1 MSNRRTKTI
10 KRCAGRRLPMTI
22 LGMENAMKKSLASFP
37 AVLSK
42 SKRSFVVLILL
53 IATASGYT
61 QEPPL
66 VPRKVFDAPAEH
78 DVLTVSPDGKSI
90 AYTAPS
96 SEGVANVWVED
107 LATHKKRIVTR
118 AGHRGIGGY
127 EWAYDNQHLLYQSDE
142 NGNEDFH
149 LYAVDLTSG
158 AIRDL
163 TPFQGVRAEQ
173 TILAPSRPDEVLVS
187 MNLRDSKV
195 FDVYRVNLQTG
206 ATVMDA
212 QNPGDI
218 IGWTAD
224 PNLVIRAATAFNDN
238 LETVVRVRDSGKA
251 PWRDLLKIPFEQ
263 APFLGQVNG
272 GNIIVGFSQDGKK
285 LIVGSSKGSA
295 TNRLVELD
303 SVTGKELR
311 VLASDPQADLWQ
323 NFATSFIL
331 LRDPRD
337 RHVQAAAFDYMKPEW
352 RAVDPAVTA
361 DLKYLS
367 SLQAGAF
374 LVSSQDMSGSKW
386 AVWYFTDNGPTSFY
400 LYDRAGHKAELL
412 FQDHPA
418 LTQYKLA
425 EMRPLTIRARDG
437 FKMVSYLTLP
447 SGAPAKGLPLI
458 LSVHG
463 GPWARDEWGFD
474 PVGQMLANRGYA
486 VLQVNYRAS
495 IINVPYMNAANEKI
509 GTLTDDDLTDAV
521 KWTIKEGI
529 ADPKRI
535 AVMGGSFG
543 GYSVLRALSLHPD
556 LYACGVDVVGPAD
569 LATLM
574 NSIPDY
580 WKPVKKR
587 WLRRIGD
594 VTADHALNE
603 KLSPLY
609 HAANIHVPLL
619 IGHGQFDPRVKLA
632 QSEKIVETIRKN
644 GGKVTFVVYS
654 DEGHGFVRPENNLDF
669 DGRTEEFL
677 HGCLGGRFEPWQ
689 KVPGSTAEVK

>member
-1 MSNRRTKTI
+1 MQI
-10 KRCAGRRLPMTI
+10 KSIT
-22 LGMENAMKKSLASFP
+22 SLAARLCYRLAGIISI
-37 AVLSK
+37 
-42 SKRSFVVLILL
+42 FVVVSTAGLAQDVPLI
-53 IATASGYT
+53 
-61 QEPPL
+61 
-66 VPRKVFDAPAEH
+66 PRTVFDSSAEH
-78 DVLTVSPDGKSI
+78 DFVTISPDGKTI

-96 SEGVANVWVED
+96 DKGVANVWVED
-107 LATHKKRIVTR
+107 LATHQKRMVTR
-118 AGHRGIGGY
+118 AGNRGINGY
-127 EWAYDNQHLLYQSDE
+127 QWAYDNQHLLSQSDE

-149 LYAVDLTSG
+149 LYSVDLKSG

-163 TPFQGVRAEQ
+163 TPFLGVRAEQ
-173 TILAPSRPDEVLVS
+173 TILSPSRKDEILVS
-187 MNLRDSKV
+187 MNLRDSRL
-195 FDVYRVNLQTG
+195 FDVYRVNLKTG

-212 QNPGDI
+212 QNPGDV

-224 PNLVIRAATAFNDN
+224 ANLVIRAATAFNEN
-238 LETVVRVRDSGKA
+238 LETVVRVRDSGSA
-251 PWRDLLKIPFEQ
+251 PWRDLLTIPFDQ

-272 GNIIVGFSQDGKK
+272 GNIVVGFSQDGKK
-285 LIVGSSKGSA
+285 LVVGSSKGSP

-303 SVTGKELR
+303 TTTGKELR
-311 VLASDPQADLWQ
+311 VLASDHQADLWQ
-323 NFATSFIL
+323 EFSSHFIL
-331 LRDPRD
+331 LRDPQD
-337 RHVQAAAFDYMKPEW
+337 QHIQAAAFDYMKPEW
-352 RAVDPAVTA
+352 RAVDPAVSA

-367 SLQAGAF
+367 ALQRGVF
-374 LVSSQDMSGSKW
+374 LVPSQDSSGKKW
-386 AVWYFTDNGPTSFY
+386 IVWYFTDNGPSSFY
-400 LYDRAGHKAELL
+400 LYERSTHQAALL
-412 FQDHPA
+412 FRDHPQ
-418 LTQYKLA
+418 LERYKLA
-425 EMRPLTIRARDG
+425 EMQPMTIPARDG
-437 FKMVSYLTLP
+437 FKLVSYLTVP
-447 SGAPAKGLPLI
+447 PGKEAKNLPLV
-458 LSVHG
+458 LFVHG

-474 PVGQMLANRGYA
+474 PVGQLLANRGYA

-495 IINVPYMNAANEKI
+495 IIDVPTMNAANGKI

-521 KWTIKEGI
+521 RWAIKQGI

-543 GYSVLRALSLHPD
+543 GYSTLRALTLHPD

-569 LATLM
+569 LSTLM

-594 VTADHALNE
+594 VTADQALNE

-609 HAANIHVPLL
+609 HAADIRVPLL
-619 IGHGQFDPRVKLA
+619 IGHGQFDPRVKLS

>member
-1 MSNRRTKTI
+1 
-10 KRCAGRRLPMTI
+10 
-22 LGMENAMKKSLASFP
+22 MKIKSLSTYY
-37 AVLSK
+37 K
-42 SKRSFVVLILL
+42 SAFGLLILL
-53 IATASGYT
+53 MGTMSSFA

-78 DVLTVSPDGKSI
+78 DLLTVSPDGKSI

-96 SEGVANVWVED
+96 SGGVANVWVED
-107 LATHKKRIVTR
+107 LAAHKKRMVTR
-118 AGHRGIGGY
+118 ADHRGIDGY
-127 EWAYDNQHLLYQSDE
+127 QWAYDNNHVLYQSDE
-142 NGNEDFH
+142 NGNEDYH
-149 LYAVDLTSG
+149 LYSVDLASG

-163 TPFQGVRAEQ
+163 TPFLGVRAEQ
-173 TILAPSRPDEVLVS
+173 IILSPSRPDEVLVS

-195 FDVYRVNLQTG
+195 FDIYRVNLQTG
-206 ATVMDA
+206 ATAMDA
-212 QNPGDI
+212 QNPGDV

-224 PNLVIRAATAFNDN
+224 QNLVIRAATAFNDN

-285 LIVGSSKGSA
+285 LVVGSSKGSP

-303 SVTGKELR
+303 TATGKELR

-323 NFATSFIL
+323 NFARDFVL

-337 RHVQAAAFDYMKPEW
+337 QHVQAAAFDYMKPEW
-352 RAVDPAVTA
+352 RAIDPAVTS
-361 DLKYLS
+361 DLKYLAA
-367 SLQAGAF
+367 LQAGIF
-374 LVSSQDMSGSKW
+374 LVSSKDLSDNKW
-386 AVWYFTDNGPTSFY
+386 AIWYFTDNGPTSFY
-400 LYDRAGHKAELL
+400 IYDRAAHKADLL
-412 FQDHPA
+412 FQDRPQLA
-418 LTQYKLA
+418 QYKLA
-425 EMRPLTIRARDG
+425 EMRPMTIPARDG
-437 FKMVSYLTLP
+437 FKLVSYLTLP
-447 SGAPAKGLPLI
+447 PGNAAKGLPLI

-463 GPWARDEWGFD
+463 GPWARDEWGFE
-474 PVGQMLANRGYA
+474 PLEQMLANRGYA

-594 VTADHALNE
+594 VTTDKALNE

-609 HAANIHVPLL
+609 HAADIHVPLL

>member
-1 MSNRRTKTI
+1 
-10 KRCAGRRLPMTI
+10 
-22 LGMENAMKKSLASFP
+22 MENAMKKSRISFP

-42 SKRSFVVLILL
+42 CKPSVVVLILL

-78 DVLTVSPDGKSI
+78 DFLTVAPNGKSI

-96 SEGVANVWVED
+96 EQGVANVWVED
-107 LATHKKRIVTR
+107 LATHKKRMVTR
-118 AGHRGIGGY
+118 AGQRGIGEY
-127 EWAYDNQHLLYQSDE
+127 KWAYDNNHLLYQSDE
-142 NGNEDFH
+142 NGNEDYH
-149 LYAVDLTSG
+149 LYSADLTSG

-173 TILAPSRPDEVLVS
+173 TIVAPSRPDEVLVS

-224 PNLVIRAATAFNDN
+224 QNLVIRAATAFNDN

-285 LIVGSSKGSA
+285 LTVGSSKGSP
-295 TNRLVELD
+295 TNRLVELEA
-303 SVTGKELR
+303 VTGKELR

-323 NFATSFIL
+323 NFARDFVL

-337 RHVQAAAFDYMKPEW
+337 EHVQAAAFDYMKPEW
-352 RAVDPAVTA
+352 RTVDPTVAA
-361 DLKYLS
+361 DLKYLAA
-367 SLQAGAF
+367 LQAGVF

-386 AVWYFTDNGPTSFY
+386 AIWYFTDNGPTSFY
-400 LYDRAGHKAELL
+400 LYDRPAHKAQLL
-412 FQDHPA
+412 FQDRPQLA
-418 LTQYKLA
+418 QYKLA
-425 EMRPLTIRARDG
+425 EMRPMAIPARDG
-437 FKMVSYLTLP
+437 FKLVSYLTLP
-447 SGAPAKGLPLI
+447 PGSTAKPLPLV

-463 GPWARDEWGFD
+463 GPWARDEWGFE
-474 PVGQMLANRGYA
+474 PLEQMLANRGYA

-521 KWTIKEGI
+521 KWAIKEGI

-535 AVMGGSFG
+535 AIMGGSFG
-543 GYSVLRALSLHPD
+543 GYSVLRGLTLHPD

-594 VTADHALNE
+594 VTADQTLNE

-609 HAANIHVPLL
+609 HAADIHVPLL

>member
-1 MSNRRTKTI
+1 MNI
-10 KRCAGRRLPMTI
+10 K
-22 LGMENAMKKSLASFP
+22 SFP
-37 AVLSK
+37 SLLSILRAVTPL
-42 SKRSFVVLILL
+42 VLLL
-53 IATASGYT
+53 VMVETTGFA

-78 DVLTVSPDGKSI
+78 DLLTVSPDGKSI

-96 SEGVANVWVED
+96 PEGVANVWVED
-107 LATHKKRIVTR
+107 LATHKKRMVTR
-118 AGHRGIGGY
+118 AGHRGINEY
-127 EWAYDNQHLLYQSDE
+127 KWAYDNNHLLYQSDE
-142 NGNEDFH
+142 NGNEDYH
-149 LYAVDLTSG
+149 LYSVDLTSG

-163 TPFQGVRAEQ
+163 TPFLGIRSEQ
-173 TILAPSRPDEVLVS
+173 VLLAPSRPDEVLAT
-187 MNLRDSKV
+187 MNLRDSKL

-212 QNPGDI
+212 QNPGDV

-224 PNLVIRAATAFNDN
+224 ANLVIRAATAFNDN

-285 LIVGSSKGSA
+285 LVVGSSKGSP
-295 TNRLVELD
+295 TNRLIELD
-303 SVTGKELR
+303 TATGKELR

-331 LRDPRD
+331 LRDARD
-337 RHVQAAAFDYMKPEW
+337 NHVQAAAFDYMKPEW
-352 RAVDPAVTA
+352 RAVDPAVAA
-361 DLKYLS
+361 DLKYLAA
-367 SLQAGAF
+367 LQPGAF
-374 LVSSQDMSGSKW
+374 LVSSKDMSGNKW
-386 AVWYFTDNGPTSFY
+386 AIWYFTDDGPTSFY
-400 LYDRAGHKAELL
+400 LYDRPAHKAHLL
-412 FQDHPA
+412 FQDHPQLA
-418 LTQYKLA
+418 QYKLA
-425 EMRPLTIRARDG
+425 EMRPMTILARDG
-437 FKMVSYLTLP
+437 FKLVSYLTLP
-447 SGAPAKGLPLI
+447 PGNPGKGLPLV
-458 LSVHG
+458 LYVHG

-495 IINVPYMNAANEKI
+495 IISVPYMNAANEKI

-521 KWTIKEGI
+521 KWAIKEGI

-543 GYSVLRALSLHPD
+543 GYSVLRGLTLHPD

-580 WKPVKKR
+580 WKPVKQR

-594 VTADHALNE
+594 VTTDHALNE

-609 HAANIHVPLL
+609 HAADIRVPLL
-619 IGHGQFDPRVKLA
+619 IGHGQFDPRVKLS

-654 DEGHGFVRPENNLDF
+654 DEGHGFARPENNLDF

>member
-1 MSNRRTKTI
+1 MSFRSISSIFAVAHVR
-10 KRCAGRRLPMTI
+10 M
-22 LGMENAMKKSLASFP
+22 LAIGLTLFFSASSF
-37 AVLSK
+37 A
-42 SKRSFVVLILL
+42 
-53 IATASGYT
+53 
-61 QEPPL
+61 QDPPL
-66 VPRKVFDAPAEH
+66 IPRKVFDAPAEH
-78 DVLTVSPDGKSI
+78 DLLAISPDGKMI

-96 SEGVANVWVED
+96 DKGVNNIWVED
-107 LATHKKRIVTR
+107 LATHQKRMVTR
-118 AGHRGIGGY
+118 AAQRGIYGY
-127 EWAYDNQHLLYQSDE
+127 QWAYDNAHLLYQSDE
-142 NGNEDFH
+142 NGNEDYH
-149 LYAVDLTSG
+149 LYSVDLKSS

-163 TPFQGVRAEQ
+163 TPFLGIRSEQ
-173 TILAPSRPDEVLVS
+173 ILLAPSRPDEVLVT

-212 QNPGDI
+212 QNPGDV

-224 PNLVIRAATAFNDN
+224 QNLVVRAATAFNDN

-251 PWRDLLKIPFEQ
+251 QWRDLLKIPFEQ

-272 GNIIVGFSQDGKK
+272 GNIIVSFSQDGKK
-285 LIVGSSKGSA
+285 LVVGSSKDSP

-303 SVTGKELR
+303 AATGKELR

-323 NFATSFIL
+323 NFATSFVL

-337 RHVQAAAFDYMKPEW
+337 QHVQAAAFDYMKPEW
-352 RAVDPAVTA
+352 RAVDPAVAA
-361 DLKYLS
+361 DLKYLAA
-367 SLQAGAF
+367 LQPGVF
-374 LVSSQDMSGSKW
+374 LVSSQDMSGNKW
-386 AVWYFTDNGPTSFY
+386 AIWYFTDNRPTSFY
-400 LYDRAGHKAELL
+400 LYDRAAHKAQLL
-412 FQDHPA
+412 FQDRPQLA
-418 LTQYKLA
+418 QYKLA
-425 EMRPLTIRARDG
+425 EMRPMTIPARDG
-437 FKMVSYLTLP
+437 FKLVSYLTLP
-447 SGAPAKGLPLI
+447 PGKPARGLPLI

-509 GTLTDDDLTDAV
+509 GMLTDDDLTDAV
-521 KWTIKEGI
+521 KWAIKERI
-529 ADPKRI
+529 ADPKQI

-594 VTADHALNE
+594 VTADQPLNE

-609 HAANIHVPLL
+609 HAADIHVPLL

-654 DEGHGFVRPENNLDF
+654 DEGHGFARPENNLDF

>member
-1 MSNRRTKTI
+1 M
-10 KRCAGRRLPMTI
+10 
-22 LGMENAMKKSLASFP
+22 LA
-37 AVLSK
+37 ATL
-42 SKRSFVVLILL
+42 LILFFLAANCFAQELPL
-53 IATASGYT
+53 I
-61 QEPPL
+61 
-66 VPRKVFDAPAEH
+66 PRKVIDSPAEH
-78 DVLTVSPDGKSI
+78 DFLTISPDGKTI

-96 SEGVANVWVED
+96 DKAVANIWVED
-107 LATHKKRIVTR
+107 LATHQKRMVTR
-118 AGHRGIGGY
+118 AAQRGLNAY
-127 EWAYDNQHLLYQSDE
+127 QWAYDNEHLLYQSDE

-149 LYAVDLTSG
+149 LYSVDLKTG

-163 TPFQGVRAEQ
+163 TPFLGIRAEQ
-173 TILAPSRPDEVLVS
+173 TLLAPSRPDEVLVS
-187 MNLRDSKV
+187 MNLRDPKL
-195 FDVYRVNLQTG
+195 FDVYRVNLTTG

-212 QNPGDI
+212 QNPGDV

-224 PNLVIRAATAFNDN
+224 SNLVVRAATAFTDN

-272 GNIIVGFSQDGKK
+272 GNIVVGFSPDGKK
-285 LIVGSSKGSA
+285 LVVGSSKDSP
-295 TNRLVELD
+295 TIRLVELD
-303 SVTGKELR
+303 TATGKELR

-323 NFATSFIL
+323 VFASNFIL

-337 RHVQAAAFDYMKPEW
+337 NHVQAAALDYLKPEW
-352 RAVDPAVTA
+352 RAIDPAVAA

-367 SLQAGAF
+367 SLQPGVF

-400 LYDRAGHKAELL
+400 FYDRSTHQAKLL
-412 FQDHPA
+412 FRDHPQ
-418 LTQYKLA
+418 LEQYKLA
-425 EMRPLTIRARDG
+425 EMRPIAIPARDG
-437 FKMVSYLTLP
+437 FKLVSYLTLP
-447 SGAPAKGLPLI
+447 PGKDAKALPLI

-474 PVGQMLANRGYA
+474 PVAQLMANRGYA

-495 IINVPYMNAANEKI
+495 IINVPYMNAANGKI
-509 GTLTDDDLTDAV
+509 GTLTDDDLTDGV
-521 KWTIKEGI
+521 KWAVDQGI
-529 ADPKRI
+529 ADPKRLAI
-535 AVMGGSFG
+535 MGGSFG
-543 GYSVLRALSLHPD
+543 GYSVLRAVTLHPD
-556 LYACGVDVVGPAD
+556 LYACGVDIVGPAD

-594 VTADHALNE
+594 VTADQALNE

-609 HAANIHVPLL
+609 HAGDIRVPLL

-654 DEGHGFVRPENNLDF
+654 DEGHGFARPENNLDF

>member
-1 MSNRRTKTI
+1 MQNSRV
-10 KRCAGRRLPMTI
+10 
-22 LGMENAMKKSLASFP
+22 SLP
-37 AVLSK
+37 AVLSQCK
-42 SKRSFVVLILL
+42 HSAVVLIL
-53 IATASGYT
+53 IMATASGFA

-66 VPRKVFDAPAEH
+66 VPRTVFDAPAEH
-78 DVLTVSPDGKSI
+78 DFVTVSPDGKAI

-96 SEGVANVWVED
+96 PEAVANVWVED
-107 LATHKKRIVTR
+107 LATHKKRMVTR
-118 AGHRGIGGY
+118 ASHRGIGGY
-127 EWAYDNQHLLYQSDE
+127 QWAYDNTHLLYQSDE
-142 NGNEDFH
+142 NGNEDYH
-149 LYAVDLTSG
+149 LYSVDLKSG

-163 TPFQGVRAEQ
+163 TPFLGVRAEQ
-173 TILAPSRPDEVLVS
+173 TLLMPSHPDEVLVS

-212 QNPGDI
+212 QNPGDV

-224 PNLVIRAATAFNDN
+224 ANLVIRAATAFNDN
-238 LETVVRVRDSGKA
+238 LETVVRVRDSGKS

-263 APFLGQVNG
+263 ASFLGQVNG
-272 GNIIVGFSQDGKK
+272 GNIVAGFSQDGKK
-285 LIVGSSKGSA
+285 LVIGSSKGSP

-303 SVTGKELR
+303 TATGKELR

-323 NFATSFIL
+323 NFARDFVL

-337 RHVQAAAFDYMKPEW
+337 NHVQAAAFDYMKPEW
-352 RAVDPAVTA
+352 HAIDPAVAA
-361 DLKYLS
+361 DLKYLTA
-367 SLQAGAF
+367 LQPGAF
-374 LVSSQDMSGSKW
+374 IVSSQELSGNKW
-386 AVWYFTDNGPTSFY
+386 AIWYFTDNGPTNFY
-400 LYDRAGHKAELL
+400 LYDRSARKAQLL
-412 FQDHPA
+412 FQDRPQLA
-418 LTQYKLA
+418 QYKLA
-425 EMRPLTIRARDG
+425 EMRPMTIPARDG
-437 FKMVSYLTLP
+437 FKLVSYLTLP
-447 SGAPAKGLPLI
+447 PGSPAKALPLV
-458 LSVHG
+458 LFVHG

-495 IINVPYMNAANEKI
+495 IINVPYMNTANEKI

-521 KWTIKEGI
+521 QWAIKEGV
-529 ADPKRI
+529 ADPKRVAI
-535 AVMGGSFG
+535 MGASFG
-543 GYSVLRALSLHPD
+543 GYSVLRGLTLHPD

-594 VTADHALNE
+594 VTTDKALNE

-609 HAANIHVPLL
+609 HAAEIHVPLL

-644 GGKVTFVVYS
+644 GGKVTFIVYS
-654 DEGHGFVRPENNLDF
+654 DEGHGFARPENNLDF

>member
-1 MSNRRTKTI
+1 MN
-10 KRCAGRRLPMTI
+10 
-22 LGMENAMKKSLASFP
+22 KSLVSFP
-37 AVLSK
+37 AFLSK
-42 SKRSFVVLILL
+42 CKRSVVVLILFM
-53 IATASGYT
+53 AAASGYT

-66 VPRKVFDAPAEH
+66 IPRKVFDAPAEH
-78 DVLTVSPDGKSI
+78 DFLTVSPNGKMI

-96 SEGVANVWVED
+96 DKGVNNIWVED
-107 LATHKKRIVTR
+107 LGTHQKRMVTR
-118 AGHRGIGGY
+118 ATRGINSY
-127 EWAYDNQHLLYQSDE
+127 QWAYDNNRLLYQSDE
-142 NGNEDFH
+142 NGNEDYH
-149 LYAVDLTSG
+149 LYSVDLTSG

-163 TPFQGVRAEQ
+163 TPFLGIRSEQ
-173 TILAPSRPDEVLVS
+173 ILLAPSHPDDILVS

-212 QNPGDI
+212 QNPGDV

-224 PNLVIRAATAFNDN
+224 QGLVIRAATAFNDN

-263 APFLGQVNG
+263 ASFLGQVNG

-285 LIVGSSKGSA
+285 LVVGSSKGSP

-303 SVTGKELR
+303 TATGKELR
-311 VLASDPQADLWQ
+311 VLASDQEADLWQ
-323 NFATSFIL
+323 NFARDFVL
-331 LRDPRD
+331 LRNPRD
-337 RHVQAAAFDYMKPEW
+337 QHVQAAAFDYMKPEW
-352 RAVDPAVTA
+352 RAVDPAVA
-361 DLKYLS
+361 NDLKYLAA
-367 SLQAGAF
+367 LQKGVF

-400 LYDRAGHKAELL
+400 LYDRAAHKAQLL
-412 FQDHPA
+412 FQDRPQLA
-418 LTQYKLA
+418 QYKLA
-425 EMRPLTIRARDG
+425 EMRPMIIPARDG
-437 FKMVSYLTLP
+437 FNLVSYLTLP
-447 SGAPAKGLPLI
+447 PGNPAKALPLI

-495 IINVPYMNAANEKI
+495 IINVPYMNAANGKI

-521 KWTIKEGI
+521 KWAIKEGI
-529 ADPKRI
+529 ADPKHI
-535 AVMGGSFG
+535 AIAGGSFG
-543 GYSVLRALSLHPD
+543 GYSVLRGITLHPD

-594 VTADHALNE
+594 VTADQTLNE

-609 HAANIHVPLL
+609 HAADIRVPLL

-632 QSEKIVETIRKN
+632 QSEKIVDTIRKN

>member
-1 MSNRRTKTI
+1 MNLR
-10 KRCAGRRLPMTI
+10 A
-22 LGMENAMKKSLASFP
+22 ASP
-37 AVLSK
+37 ISSVLCL
-42 SKRSFVVLILL
+42 RALVIVLIVIFSASS
-53 IATASGYT
+53 IA
-61 QEPPL
+61 QNQDPPL
-66 VPRKVFDAPAEH
+66 IPRKVLDSPAEH
-78 DVLTVSPDGKSI
+78 DFLTISPDGKTI

-96 SEGVANVWVED
+96 DKGVANIWVED
-107 LATHKKRIVTR
+107 LATHQKRMVTR
-118 AGHRGIGGY
+118 TGHRGIGGY
-127 EWAYDNQHLLYQSDE
+127 QWAYDNQHLLYQSDE

-149 LYAVDLTSG
+149 LYSVDLKSG

-163 TPFQGVRAEQ
+163 TPFLGIRSEQ
-173 TILAPSRPDEVLVS
+173 ILLAPTRPDEVLVT
-187 MNLRDSKV
+187 MNLRDSKL
-195 FDVYRVNLQTG
+195 FDVYRVNLQSG
-206 ATVMDA
+206 ATVMEA
-212 QNPGDI
+212 QNPGDV

-224 PNLVIRAATAFNDN
+224 ANLVVRAATAFNDN
-238 LETVVRVRDSGKA
+238 LETVVRVRDSANA

-285 LIVGSSKGSA
+285 LVVGSSKDSA

-303 SVTGKELR
+303 TATGKELH

-323 NFATSFIL
+323 VFASNFIL

-337 RHVQAAAFDYMKPEW
+337 RHVQAAAFNYLKPEW
-352 RAVDPAVTA
+352 RAVDPAVA
-361 DLKYLS
+361 PDLKYLA
-367 SLQAGAF
+367 SLQPGAF
-374 LVSSQDMSGSKW
+374 LVPSQDLSGNHW
-386 AVWYFTDNGPTSFY
+386 AIWYFTDNGPASFY
-400 LYDRAGHKAELL
+400 LYDRSAHQAKLL
-412 FQDHPA
+412 FRDHPQFE
-418 LTQYKLA
+418 QYKFA
-425 EMRPLTIRARDG
+425 EMRPISIPARDG
-437 FKMVSYLTLP
+437 FKLVSYMTLP
-447 SGAPAKGLPLI
+447 PAKEAKALPLI

-474 PVGQMLANRGYA
+474 PVGQLLANRGYA

-495 IINVPYMNAANEKI
+495 IINVPYMNAGNGKI

-521 KWTIKEGI
+521 QWAIKEGI

-535 AVMGGSFG
+535 AIMGGSFG
-543 GYSVLRALSLHPD
+543 GYSVLRALTLHPD

-594 VTADHALNE
+594 VTADQALNE

-609 HAANIHVPLL
+609 HAADIRVPLL
-619 IGHGQFDPRVKLA
+619 IGHGQFDPRVKLS

-654 DEGHGFVRPENNLDF
+654 DEGHGFQRPENNLDF

>member
-1 MSNRRTKTI
+1 MSHA
-10 KRCAGRRLPMTI
+10 RCSTRLPSTI
-22 LGMENAMKKSLASFP
+22 L
-37 AVLSK
+37 
-42 SKRSFVVLILL
+42 
-53 IATASGYT
+53 
-61 QEPPL
+61 
-66 VPRKVFDAPAEH
+66 
-78 DVLTVSPDGKSI
+78 LTVSPDGKMI

-96 SEGVANVWVED
+96 DKGVANIWVEE
-107 LATHKKRIVTR
+107 LATRQKRMVTR
-118 AGHRGIGGY
+118 ATQHGIYGY
-127 EWAYDNQHLLYQSDE
+127 QWAYDNAHLLYQSDE
-142 NGNEDFH
+142 NGNEDYH
-149 LYAVDLTSG
+149 LYSVDLKSN

-163 TPFQGVRAEQ
+163 TPFLGIRSEQ
-173 TILAPSRPDEVLVS
+173 ILLASSRPDEVLVG
-187 MNLRDSKV
+187 MNLRDSKF

-206 ATVMDA
+206 ATEMDA
-212 QNPGDI
+212 QNPGDV

-224 PNLVIRAATAFNDN
+224 QNLVVRAATAFNDN
-238 LETVVRVRDSGKA
+238 LETVVRVRDSSKA

-285 LIVGSSKGSA
+285 LVVGSSKGSP

-303 SVTGKELR
+303 ASTGKELR
-311 VLASDPQADLWQ
+311 VLAGDPQADLWQ
-323 NFATSFIL
+323 NFARDFVL

-337 RHVQAAAFDYMKPEW
+337 QHVQAAAFDYMKPEW
-352 RAVDPAVTA
+352 RAIDPAVAA
-361 DLKYLS
+361 DLKYLAA
-367 SLQAGAF
+367 LQAGIF
-374 LVSSQDMSGSKW
+374 LVSSEDTSGNKW
-386 AVWYFTDNGPTSFY
+386 AVWYFTDNGPISFY
-400 LYDRAGHKAELL
+400 LYDRAAHKAQLL
-412 FQDHPA
+412 FQDRPQLA
-418 LTQYKLA
+418 QYKLA
-425 EMRPLTIRARDG
+425 EMRPMEIPARDG
-437 FKMVSYLTLP
+437 FKLVSYLTLP
-447 SGAPAKGLPLI
+447 PGNQAKGLPLV

-463 GPWARDEWGFD
+463 GPWARDEWGFE
-474 PVGQMLANRGYA
+474 PLEQMLANRGYA

-495 IINVPYMNAANEKI
+495 IINVPYMNAANGKI

-521 KWTIKEGI
+521 KWAIKEGI

-535 AVMGGSFG
+535 AIMGGSFG
-543 GYSVLRALSLHPD
+543 GYSVLRGLTLHPD

-594 VTADHALNE
+594 VTADQALNE

-609 HAANIHVPLL
+609 HAQDIHVPLL
-619 IGHGQFDPRVKLA
+619 IGHGQFDPRVKLS
-632 QSEKIVETIRKN
+632 QSEKIVDTIRKN

>member
-1 MSNRRTKTI
+1 
-10 KRCAGRRLPMTI
+10 
-22 LGMENAMKKSLASFP
+22 MKNQSPISLS
-37 AVLSK
+37 AVLSHCK
-42 SKRSFVVLILL
+42 LAFGFLILL
-53 IATASGYT
+53 MVWTSIFA

-78 DVLTVSPDGKSI
+78 DLLTVSPDGKAI

-96 SEGVANVWVED
+96 PEGVANVWVED
-107 LATHKKRIVTR
+107 LATHKKRMVTR

-127 EWAYDNQHLLYQSDE
+127 QWTHDNNRLLYQSDE
-142 NGNEDFH
+142 NGNEDDH
-149 LYAVDLTSG
+149 LYSVDLTSG

-163 TPFQGVRAEQ
+163 TPFLGVRAEQ
-173 TILAPSRPDEVLVS
+173 TLLMPSHPDEVLVS

-212 QNPGDI
+212 QNPGDV

-224 PNLVIRAATAFNDN
+224 SNLVIRAATAFNDD
-238 LETVVRVRDSGKA
+238 LETVVRVRDNGKA

-263 APFLGQVNG
+263 ASFLGQVNG
-272 GNIIVGFSQDGKK
+272 GNIIVGFSKDGKK
-285 LIVGSSKGSA
+285 LVVGSSKGSP

-303 SVTGKELR
+303 TATGKELR

-323 NFATSFIL
+323 NFATSFVL

-337 RHVQAAAFDYMKPEW
+337 QHVQAAAFDYMKPEW
-352 RAVDPAVTA
+352 RAVDPAVAA
-361 DLKYLS
+361 DLKYLAA
-367 SLQAGAF
+367 LQPGAF
-374 LVSSQDMSGSKW
+374 IVSSQDLTGNKW
-386 AVWYFTDNGPTSFY
+386 AIWYFTDNGPTSFY
-400 LYDRAGHKAELL
+400 LYDRSVRKAQLL
-412 FQDHPA
+412 FQDRPQLA
-418 LTQYKLA
+418 QYKLA
-425 EMRPLTIRARDG
+425 EMRPMTIPARDG
-437 FKMVSYLTLP
+437 FKLVSYLTLP
-447 SGAPAKGLPLI
+447 PGNPGKDLPLV

-509 GTLTDDDLTDAV
+509 GTLTDYDLTDAV
-521 KWTIKEGI
+521 KWAIKEGI

-543 GYSVLRALSLHPD
+543 GYSVLRGLTLHPD

-594 VTADHALNE
+594 VTTDKALNE

-609 HAANIHVPLL
+609 HAAEIHVPLL

-654 DEGHGFVRPENNLDF
+654 DEGHGFARPENNLDF

>member
-1 MSNRRTKTI
+1 MNSKLRSSISSVPSLRTLVI
-10 KRCAGRRLPMTI
+10 
-22 LGMENAMKKSLASFP
+22 SLTLFFSAS
-37 AVLSK
+37 
-42 SKRSFVVLILL
+42 SF
-53 IATASGYT
+53 AQDT
-61 QEPPL
+61 PL

-78 DVLTVSPDGKSI
+78 DLLTISPNGKMI
-90 AYTAPS
+90 AYAAPS
-96 SEGVANVWVED
+96 DKGVSNVWVED
-107 LATHKKRIVTR
+107 LATHQKRIVTR
-118 AGHRGIGGY
+118 ATQRGISGY
-127 EWAYDNQHLLYQSDE
+127 QWAYDNQHLLYQSDE

-149 LYAVDLTSG
+149 LYSVDLKSS

-163 TPFQGVRAEQ
+163 TPFLGIRSEQ
-173 TILAPSRPDEVLVS
+173 ILLAFSRPDEVLVT

-206 ATVMDA
+206 ATVMEA
-212 QNPGDI
+212 QNPGDV

-224 PNLVIRAATAFNDN
+224 QNLVVRAATAFNDN
-238 LETVVRVRDSGKA
+238 LETVVRVRDSGRS
-251 PWRDLLKIPFEQ
+251 PWRNLLNIPFEQ

-272 GNIIVGFSQDGKK
+272 GNIIVGYSQDGKK
-285 LIVGSSKGSA
+285 LVVGSSKGSP

-303 SVTGKELR
+303 AATGKELR

-323 NFATSFIL
+323 NFATSFVL

-337 RHVQAAAFDYMKPEW
+337 QHVQAAAFDYMKPEW
-352 RAVDPAVTA
+352 RAIDPAVA
-361 DLKYLS
+361 GDLKYLAA
-367 SLQAGAF
+367 LQPGVF
-374 LVSSQDMSGSKW
+374 LVSSQNMSGNKW
-386 AVWYFTDNGPTSFY
+386 AIWYFTDNGPTSFY
-400 LYDRAGHKAELL
+400 LYDRAVHKAQLL
-412 FQDHPA
+412 FQDRPQLA
-418 LTQYKLA
+418 QYKLA
-425 EMRPLTIRARDG
+425 EMRGMTIPARDG
-437 FKMVSYLTLP
+437 FKLVSYLTLP
-447 SGAPAKGLPLI
+447 PGIPAKNLPVVLV
-458 LSVHG
+458 VHG

-521 KWTIKEGI
+521 QWTVKEGI
-529 ADPKRI
+529 VDPRRI
-535 AVMGGSFG
+535 AIMGGSFG
-543 GYSVLRALSLHPD
+543 GYSVLRGVTLHPD

-580 WKPVKKR
+580 WKPVKRR

-594 VTADHALNE
+594 VTADQALNE

-609 HAANIHVPLL
+609 HAADIHVPLL
-619 IGHGQFDPRVKLA
+619 IGHGHFDPRVKLS

-654 DEGHGFVRPENNLDF
+654 DEGHGFARPENNLDF

>member
-1 MSNRRTKTI
+1 MKI
-10 KRCAGRRLPMTI
+10 KSRFALSSI
-22 LGMENAMKKSLASFP
+22 LSSCNLTLLVLVPLIFSASGFAQDP
-37 AVLSK
+37 PLIPRAVLDS
-42 SKRSFVVLILL
+42 
-53 IATASGYT
+53 A
-61 QEPPL
+61 
-66 VPRKVFDAPAEH
+66 AEH
-78 DVLTVSPDGKSI
+78 DLLTISPDGKMV

-96 SEGVANVWVED
+96 DKGVANIWVED
-107 LATHKKRIVTR
+107 LATHQKRMVTR
-118 AGHRGIGGY
+118 ATRGINGY
-127 EWAYDNQHLLYQSDE
+127 QWTYDNTHLLYQSDE
-142 NGNEDFH
+142 NGNEDYH
-149 LYAVDLTSG
+149 LYSVDLKSS

-163 TPFQGVRAEQ
+163 TPFLGIRSEQ
-173 TILAPSRPDEVLVS
+173 ILLAPARPDEVLVT

-212 QNPGDI
+212 QNSGDV

-224 PNLVIRAATAFNDN
+224 QNLVVRAATAFNDN

-251 PWRDLLKIPFEQ
+251 PWRELLKIPFEQ

-285 LIVGSSKGSA
+285 LVVGSSKGSP

-303 SVTGKELR
+303 AATGKEMR

-323 NFATSFIL
+323 NFATSFVL

-337 RHVQAAAFDYMKPEW
+337 QHVQAAAFDYTKPEW
-352 RAVDPAVTA
+352 RAIDPAVAA
-361 DLKYLS
+361 DLKYLAT
-367 SLQAGAF
+367 LQPGVF
-374 LVSSQDMSGSKW
+374 LVSSKDLSDSKW
-386 AVWYFTDNGPTSFY
+386 ALWYFTDQGPISFY
-400 LYDRAGHKAELL
+400 LYDRSAHKAQLL
-412 FQDHPA
+412 FQDHPQLA
-418 LTQYKLA
+418 QYKLA
-425 EMRPLTIRARDG
+425 EMRPMTIPARDG
-437 FKMVSYLTLP
+437 FKLVSYLTLP
-447 SGAPAKGLPLI
+447 PGKEMKGLPLV
-458 LSVHG
+458 LLVHG

-509 GTLTDDDLTDAV
+509 GTLTDDDLTDGV
-521 KWTIKEGI
+521 KWAIKEGI

-535 AVMGGSFG
+535 AIMGGSFG
-543 GYSVLRALSLHPD
+543 GYSVLRGLTLHPD

-594 VTADHALNE
+594 VTADQALNE
-603 KLSPLY
+603 RLSPLY

-654 DEGHGFVRPENNLDF
+654 DEGHGFVRPENNSDF